1 VYLFL
6 SRGRRTG
13 DKYAGQKTVIDLAD
27 LEECLSHH
35 WYAVQSEGTFRAYF
49 PTGGSLPSF
58 LTGIPMTCHLDG
70 DKLNNRRNN
79 LSLFGKPFNSFVV
92 KGNLAYLLLK
102 GGKKTVIDLADLE
115 KALNQHWS
123 ARRGENGTFYAT
135 GKSFVAAG
143 GKTIQLHV
151 LISGFKKTGHID
163 FDGLNNTRTN
173 LRDGGGG
180 VNERHHRKSVK
191 AASG

>member
-1 VYLFL
+1 MPRPPAPPFNSFIIKDGLVYLFL

-79 LSLFGKPFNSFVV
+79 LSLSSPKRGQENSHRSRRSRKGPKPALVCETRRKWYVLRHWEKLCRCRGKNH
-92 KGNLAYLLLK
+92 
-102 GGKKTVIDLADLE
+102 T
-115 KALNQHWS
+115 
-123 ARRGENGTFYAT
+123 T
-135 GKSFVAAG
+135 
-143 GKTIQLHV
+143 
-151 LISGFKKTGHID
+151 
-163 FDGLNNTRTN
+163 TRPH
-173 LRDGGGG
+173 LR
-180 VNERHHRKSVK
+180 V
-191 AASG
+191 